1 VKSSNDLPLVWVER
15 IFQRLHGRFGNPF
28 LDKFRTGQ
36 ADVNGNDI
44 GIENAKRIWSEELA
58 GISAERLKT
67 ALEASYDYPPSCD
80 EFKQA
85 CRSRPESHVDLPKL
99 PKPEIEPEQLEKR
112 RSEVRTVAEAMKAK
126 HPSREWAQRILS
138 RREAGEKLPNIAV
151 EFAQEAIG
159 G

>member
-1 VKSSNDLPLVWVER
+1 MRSSNDLPLVWVER

-36 ADVNGNDI
+36 ADPNGNDI
-44 GIENAKRIWSEELA
+44 GIENAKRTWSEELA

-80 EFKQA
+80 EFKRA
-85 CRSRPESHVDLPKL
+85 CRSTPECHQPLPAL
-99 PKPEIEPEQLEKR
+99 PKPQLSPEQLEQR
-112 RSEVRTVAEAMKAK
+112 RSEVKTVADAMKAK
-126 HPSREWAQRILS
+126 QPSREWAQRILI
-138 RREAGEKLPNIAV
+138 RKEAGEKLPNIAV
-151 EFAQEAIG
+151 EFAQEAVG